1 MRRFYAPAENFHD
14 GKVTLDEGETRHLRD
29 VLRLKSGDVV
39 NVFDGVGNEFECVIE
54 LLAKR
59 HSELSIRKKVEPMA
73 PESMLDL
80 TVAATVTPGEKFE
93 LAIQKS
99 VELGVKLFIPIVSLR
114 CEVKQKDAEKR
125 LERWRKIAF
134 EASKQCGRAYLMQLD
149 NVKTFDQLLV
159 SSWITDSKTTAVF
172 FTERDG
178 DSFDNIA
185 PAKAITA
192 IYGPK
197 GGWDDK
203 EIAAAQASGA
213 TAITFGGRILRAE
226 TAAIAITAILQH
238 RFGDLK

>member
-1 MRRFYAPAENFHD
+1 MRRFYAPAENFSE

-29 VLRLKSGDVV
+29 VLRLKLGDAVY
-39 NVFDGVGNEFECVIE
+39 VFDGIGNEFECLVE
-54 LLAKR
+54 LIAKR
-59 HSELSIRKKVEPMA
+59 HCELSIIKSVESMA
-73 PESMLDL
+73 PESLLDL
-80 TVAATVTPGEKFE
+80 TIAATVTPGEKFE

-99 VELGVKLFIPIVSLR
+99 VELGVKRFVPIVSLR

-134 EASKQCGRAYLMQLD
+134 EASKQCGRAYLMQIET
-149 NVKTFDQLLV
+149 VMTFEQLLT
-159 SSWITDSKTTAVF
+159 SSSITDPNISAVF

-203 EIAAAQASGA
+203 EIAAARASGA